1 MPERNIPPIEF
12 KLKEKSNWDSTLIKF
27 KSVAEGIAGEATWRK
42 TDSRNNSDTNLT
54 FLKCPGCTHVEYSS
68 CKSFQTYDLDKKQKC
83 NGCET
88 VSCVKL
94 WTCECGKF
102 WHSCV
107 IHRNMTC
114 HLNNPSMKQETKR
127 HTSQTANKQRT
138 KHPRILGPSSYE
150 ELFAEDVRNAKRM
163 RDEDDECS
171 IEPNIILGIP
181 RIKSIKV
188 SSLGPILKRRFIC
201 G

>member
-1 MPERNIPPIEF
+1 MDRACQWHHFAPC
-12 KLKEKSNWDSTLIKF
+12 KTADVLIL
-27 KSVAEGIAGEATWRK
+27 GL
-42 TDSRNNSDTNLT
+42 N
-54 FLKCPGCTHVEYSS
+54 
-68 CKSFQTYDLDKKQKC
+68 DLDRKQKC

-88 VSCVKL
+88 SSCVKS

-102 WHSCV
+102 WHNCT
-107 IHRNMTC
+107 IHRVMTC
-114 HLNNPSMKQETKR
+114 HENNPSMKRETKR
-127 HTSQTANKQRT
+127 QTSQTASRHRT
-138 KHPRILGPSSYE
+138 KLPRTLGPTSYE
-150 ELFAEDVRNAKRM
+150 DLFAEDVRNAKRR

-171 IEPNIILGIP
+171 IEPSIILGIP